1 MWSRNK
7 ESSIAALCIFLVI
20 TLSLSPIEV
29 SAPVVSDGLKDGPFL
44 DKIVYNVIGG
54 DDQQVLALQ
63 NNEIDLIGDFVD
75 PTFVSSLE
83 SASNI
88 EMKTTLR
95 NGYGLLVIN
104 TAKNPFNYTAFR
116 RACAF
121 AMSKYNVCDLYFDG
135 LAVPQDS
142 LIPQINPFSVEGQL
156 PYSYY
161 ESDFNTA
168 NQLLDDAGFAIDPV
182 TGYRL
187 DPHGNPFSVTLETAS
202 CPCITI
208 EGTGIIADALQKVHI
223 DAVSTPTDFYDY
235 INRLYTH
242 GDYDMVYIGQS
253 FLNYSIDWMA
263 HDYWSGNADEPY
275 YNFPNWQN
283 SSFDM
288 WRDQLLHATDY
299 DDVYE
304 AAIEMQK
311 VWTYEC
317 PCIII
322 YENQYFTAHRTDTF
336 EVFAS
341 DISKGACSWWT
352 NFKSHL
358 IDGPLGGT
366 LRWSTP
372 LYTDSFNIMLSSSAY
387 TMDVLQMLYDSLF
400 KLGPENNPIPW
411 LVESYTIKTHVD
423 DPIVLEDHTRFT
435 FDIIR
440 NATWSDGNPLTAED
454 IAFSLNYYRINSSHP
469 FSNDLSDMTAVY
481 APTKTQLI
489 VEFETE
495 SYWHINKFAFKPVIP
510 MHKFVNRTWNEWD
523 PVPPYDEMVTSG
535 PFNVTAYTAG
545 EFVELSRNPNYH
557 YQPSYYTTTTTSCRI
572 NRRYFSLS
580 FYFIL

>member
-1 MWSRNK
+1 
-7 ESSIAALCIFLVI
+7 
-20 TLSLSPIEV
+20 
-29 SAPVVSDGLKDGPFL
+29 
-44 DKIVYNVIGG
+44 
-54 DDQQVLALQ
+54 
-63 NNEIDLIGDFVD
+63 
-75 PTFVSSLE
+75 
-83 SASNI
+83 
-88 EMKTTLR
+88 
-95 NGYGLLVIN
+95 
-104 TAKNPFNYTAFR
+104 
-116 RACAF
+116 
-121 AMSKYNVCDLYFDG
+121 
-135 LAVPQDS
+135 
-142 LIPQINPFSVEGQL
+142 
-156 PYSYY
+156 
-161 ESDFNTA
+161 
-168 NQLLDDAGFAIDPV
+168 
-182 TGYRL
+182 
-187 DPHGNPFSVTLETAS
+187 
-202 CPCITI
+202 
-208 EGTGIIADALQKVHI
+208 
-223 DAVSTPTDFYDY
+223 
-235 INRLYTH
+235 
-242 GDYDMVYIGQS
+242 
-253 FLNYSIDWMA
+253 DWMA

-557 YQPSYYTTTTTSCRI
+557 YQPSYYTTTTTSSASTPEPSSETESTSTTTFHSTSSTTSTTSSPTTTSTTSSPTTPNSTTPDNWLPTFLEGLGVVI
-572 NRRYFSLS
+572 TMGSMMVIVVFGVLIFMSRRK
-580 FYFIL
+580 